1 MKKGEETQKI
11 KLLTWAV
18 VFAIVLT
25 LINSYSIININSKVN
40 LANIIE
46 AQGGAVPNQQGQAA
60 IEPTRKT
67 ISMDDDPVKGDLNA
81 PVTIIE
87 FSDFECPFCEKFYSE
102 TLDQYV
108 NTQPISI
115 FFTIFCFV
123 FLQNILNMFDGIN
136 GSLSTYLLTVLFV
149 LLFIT
154 FSLFKLCLFL
164 IIISILYL
172 NFNNKIFLGNN
183 GSSIISSIMG
193 VLLISIHNSN
203 PEMILAIILKFS
215 LDFYLL
221 LLSVYLYDLYRKKFY
236 LKKFPMF
243 H

>member
-102 TLDQYV
+102 TLGKLESEYIETGKVKLVFRDFPLNFHQNAQKASEAAECADDQEKFWEMHDIIFE
-108 NTQPISI
+108 NQRSLSISSLKQWAGQI
-115 FFTIFCFV
+115 GLDTAQFNNCLDSGKYSGEVQKDFQDGANYGVSGTPNFF
-123 FLQNILNMFDGIN
+123 IN
-136 GSLSTYLLTVLFV
+136 GVPLVGAHPFETFKEIIDSELS
-149 LLFIT
+149 
-154 FSLFKLCLFL
+154 K
-164 IIISILYL
+164 
-172 NFNNKIFLGNN
+172 
-183 GSSIISSIMG
+183 
-193 VLLISIHNSN
+193 
-203 PEMILAIILKFS
+203 
-215 LDFYLL
+215 
-221 LLSVYLYDLYRKKFY
+221 
-236 LKKFPMF
+236 
-243 H
+243 